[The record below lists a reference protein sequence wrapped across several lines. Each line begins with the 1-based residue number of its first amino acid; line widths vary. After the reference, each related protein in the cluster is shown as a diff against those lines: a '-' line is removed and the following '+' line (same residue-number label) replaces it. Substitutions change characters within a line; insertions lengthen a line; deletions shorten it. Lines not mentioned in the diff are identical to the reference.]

1 MRPLAARYSSAGKNR
16 ASVFMASGNA
26 FLIAALPGDGIGIEV
41 TDACL
46 AVLEALCNRVGT
58 FALQVDTLPAGAG
71 HFRETGS
78 ALPEET
84 LEIARKADAILFGAM
99 GLPEVRTDEGTE
111 IQPQL
116 DLRVMLDL
124 YAGVRPIRAMPGVPA
139 PLKDPRAGGIDLVIV
154 REQTE
159 GLFSDVGK
167 VRVENETAVD
177 RMVITRRGSKRVVD
191 FAFGLAARR
200 KRDGHRGLVTCI
212 DKANVL
218 ASTAL
223 FRKIFLERAARHPGI
238 EAQCMYVDAASLN
251 LVRAPWQFDVLVT
264 ENMFGDIL
272 SDLCAGLVG
281 GMGLAPS
288 ADIGDDHALFQ
299 PCHGSAPDI
308 AGRDLANPTAML
320 LSAVLMLE
328 WLSQR
333 HGIGALNDAAALL
346 DGAIREG
353 YASGHIRPAEFG
365 GPDGTKAV
373 AKKVIGLM
381 RNAESVIGDS

>member
-1 MRPLAARYSSAGKNR
+1 MNHSNE
-16 ASVFMASGNA
+16 FH
-26 FLIAALPGDGIGIEV
+26 IAALPGDGIGIEV
-41 TDACL
+41 TEVCLEVLDAL
-46 AVLEALCNRVGT
+46 SKRTGNFSLK
-58 FALQVDTLPAGAG
+58 FDTRAAGAG
-71 HFRETGS
+71 HYRETGT

-84 LEIARKADAILFGAM
+84 LAAAEKADAILFGAM

-116 DLRVMLDL
+116 DLRIILDL
-124 YAGVRPIRAMPGVPA
+124 YAGVRPIRAMPGGPT

-159 GLFSDVGK
+159 GLFADVGK

-177 RMVITRRGSKRVVD
+177 RMVITRKGSERVVD
-191 FAFGLAARR
+191 FAFNLAAQR
-200 KRDGHRGLVTCI
+200 KRDGHRGQLTCI

-218 ASTAL
+218 ASTAY
-223 FRKIFLERAARHPGI
+223 FRKIFSERAKNHPDI
-238 EAQCMYVDAASLN
+238 DVQCMYVDAASLN
-251 LVRAPWQFDVLVT
+251 LVRVPWEFDVLVT

-288 ADIGDDHALFQ
+288 GDIGDKHGLFQ

-308 AGRDLANPTAML
+308 AGKDLANPTAML

-328 WLSQR
+328 WLAHR
-333 HGIGALNDAAALL
+333 HESDALKDAAALL

-353 YASGHIRPAEFG
+353 YAAGHIRPAEFG
-365 GPDGTKAV
+365 GADGTKAV
-373 AKKVIGLM
+373 ANKVMKLI
-381 RNAESVIGDS
+381 RDA